1 MFANPLS
8 STEIPSGRDH
18 IRRILRVGI
27 IGLGEIAQVR
37 ARFEELT
44 GAARQRG

>member
-8 STEIPSGRDH
+8 STEIPSGGDH
-18 IRRILRVGI
+18 IQRILRVGV

-37 ARFEELT
+37 AQFEELP
-44 GAARQRG
+44 GAARHEG